1 MSFERRKTRVG
12 KIVRDTTAKTRI
24 VEVEWR
30 STHRLYKKSMR
41 RRTRFNVHDEAN
53 STRLGDTVRIIETR
67 PLSRTKRWKISE
79 IIQREDIAEV
89 SPDEI
94 TSVGDIGIIQPLVET
109 PMRSES
115 PGENPDAPQEEDQPA
130 AEASPDQEQEE
141 SPVENPDTPQ
151 EEQAK

>member
-12 KIVRDTTAKTRI
+12 KIIRDTTAKTRI

-53 STRLGDTVRIIETR
+53 ATRVGDTVRIIETR

-94 TSVGDIGIIQPLVET
+94 TAVGDIGVIQPLVEAT
-109 PMRSES
+109 VQSES
-115 PGENPDAPQEEDQPA
+115 PTEEPDAPTEEDQPA
-130 AEASPDQEQEE
+130 AEASSDQEQEE
-141 SPVENPDTPQ
+141 SPTEEPDAPTEKQ
-151 EEQAK
+151 EK